1 MWAPPALECL
11 PCVLRPRTVLATCMQ
26 IRILDGQAVA
36 ASRELFNQAGA
47 GGEKLG
53 PTTITITVM
62 LLPLVDQ
69 DDRVR

>member
-1 MWAPPALECL
+1 
-11 PCVLRPRTVLATCMQ
+11 MQ
-26 IRILDGQAVA
+26 IQILDGQAVA